1 LLSRR
6 LVVVVLVFAL
16 LLALASLCLGA
27 QLMRLF
33 GPTGVNV
40 VTRVLGIQLTARA
53 VQFAS
58 DGLRA
63 IWYCAM

>member
-1 LLSRR
+1 LLLRR

-16 LLALASLCLGA
+16 LLALARVCLAA

-40 VTRVLGIQLTARA
+40 VTRVLGIQPTALA
-53 VQFAS
+53 VQFGS
-58 DGLRA
+58 DGML
-63 IWYCAM
+63 AM